1 MDSLAKID
9 ELFEEKK
16 RIMKA
21 KYASIDSTTNSYDF
35 ERDMEFE
42 MQSFS
47 HDLYQALL
55 TDKKKPQ

>member
-1 MDSLAKID
+1 MDSLSKID
-9 ELFEEKK
+9 ELFEAKK

-21 KYASIDSTTNSYDF
+21 KYESICSNTNSYDF